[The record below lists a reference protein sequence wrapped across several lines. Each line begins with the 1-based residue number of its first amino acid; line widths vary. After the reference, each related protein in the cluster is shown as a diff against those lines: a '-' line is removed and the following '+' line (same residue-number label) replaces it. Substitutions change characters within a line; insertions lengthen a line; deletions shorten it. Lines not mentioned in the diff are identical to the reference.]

1 MDSNKVKS
9 KLTQEK
15 IISLC
20 CHLQGFDDYFW
31 DSQGHPIFNTCL
43 DHPDDGGSFKLYY
56 YQETKL
62 FHVYTRGESYDVF
75 ELVRR
80 ALKLETFKQAFDY
93 IVKFFHFRS
102 VGFDEE
108 EENTEDLL
116 SDWDI
121 FQKTIDYSEEKKSN
135 IPDLVPVQENMIEYF
150 YPLAAPE
157 EWIKEGISCEVMY
170 RYGIRID
177 SALSKIIIPHRD
189 IDGNLVGIRGRSFNP
204 VEILEGKKYM
214 PVFIEGEMY
223 NHPLG
228 KNLYGLNYNKE
239 TIKKLKKVCVFE
251 AEKSV
256 LQIASYYGLDS
267 CFAVATC
274 GSSFSQDQMDL
285 LLSLGVSEVILA
297 YDHDCDAPRDS
308 EEMKKQ
314 EDKLR
319 KIITP
324 LLPYVNVSI
333 IMDYDNITPLKA
345 SPSDCGKEVFEKLY
359 KSRIRLHSYDE
370 QMRKEKRNSYGK
382 KI

>member
-15 IISLC
+15 IITLC

-43 DHPDDGGSFKLYY
+43 DHPDEGGSFKLYY

-62 FHVYTRGESYDVF
+62 FHVYTRGETYDVF

-93 IVKFFHFRS
+93 IVKFFKFRS
-102 VGFDEE
+102 TGFEE
-108 EENTEDLL
+108 ESDNYELS

-121 FQKTIDYSEEKKSN
+121 FQKTADYSKNKDNALPE
-135 IPDLVPVQENMIEYF
+135 LTPVQENMVQYF

-157 EWIKEGISCEVMY
+157 EWMREGITKDVMY
-170 RYGIRID
+170 HYGIRID

-189 IDGNLVGIRGRSFNP
+189 IDGRLVGIRGRSYNP
-204 VEILEGKKYM
+204 IEILEGKKYM
-214 PVFIEGEMY
+214 PVFIEGEIF

-256 LQIASYYGLDS
+256 LQIASYYGLDN

-285 LLSLGVSEVILA
+285 LLGLGVSEVILA
-297 YDHDCDAPRDS
+297 YDHDCDAPKGS
-308 EEMKKQ
+308 VEIKKQ
-314 EDKLR
+314 EDKLL
-319 KIITP
+319 KIISP
-324 LLPYVNVSI
+324 LLPFVNVSV
-333 IMDYDNITPLKA
+333 IMDYDNLTPLKA
-345 SPSDCGKEVFEKLY
+345 SPSDCGREVFEKLY
-359 KSRIRLHSYDE
+359 KNRVRLYSYDE
-370 QMRKEKRNSYGK
+370 KTKEKKRIYGK